1 MSKIKDFF
9 INHGEGIIITLTA
22 IGFMATA
29 AIAADKIDKKKR
41 KRMGCLDVP
50 LKKHVDYMQDYGQSP
65 FETICQWFG
74 IPDKDKQD
82 VKDIL
87 NIKD

>member
-1 MSKIKDFF
+1 MNKIKNFF
-9 INHGEGIIITLTA
+9 MNHGEGIIISLTA

-41 KRMGCLDVP
+41 KRMGCLNVP
-50 LKKHVDYMQDYGQSP
+50 LKKHVDHMQDYGQSP
-65 FETICQWFG
+65 FETICQWFE
-74 IPDKDKQD
+74 ITDEYKQD